1 MRATQISALI
11 LSLLSVIV
19 CAALFWIGLDMCTEA
34 GAPFSI
40 WGFGALSIAYA
51 GLNLAFLALA
61 WRRAGRQLASLSGI
75 SALGFYIAVVT
86 NAANGGIDPLERSAL
101 VLAAAM
107 LFVNW
112 WAVRRVGLYCR
123 ATR

>member
-11 LSLLSVIV
+11 LSLISAAV
-19 CAALFWIGLDMCTEA
+19 CAALLWIGLEMCTEA

-51 GLNLAFLALA
+51 GLNVSFLVMA

-75 SALGFYIAVVT
+75 SALGFYVAMVT
-86 NAANGGIDPLERSAL
+86 NAVTDGIDPLEQSGL

-112 WAVRRVGLYCR
+112 WAVRRVGLYFR
-123 ATR
+123 AAR